1 MRVEPSLS
9 GSLPAVDKA
18 LRKVTETL
26 ARELADPTATAPDWS
41 PFEWDLARA
50 AASIHGV
57 SALLCTR
64 LRWKGPAKWTEF
76 LADQA
81 HQTRSRHTRFV
92 ELLALF
98 DTEAKRSGL
107 ALLALK
113 GAALHA
119 AGLYA
124 PGERPMADIDLLAPE
139 ADRQAAHQL
148 LAKLGFALAEVSWK
162 HEEFEPTQRIAT
174 AALGESAAN
183 PMKIELH
190 WRIKEK
196 LPQRLVDV
204 SAQIFWKQPQAG
216 LTYYPSR
223 AAAMT
228 HLLLHAGGAIASKT
242 IRLLHL
248 HDIARLSGTM
258 SESDWLEVA
267 APPAPASTPWWA
279 FPAVALTARYFD
291 GIPEPVVQR
300 LRSACPVVL
309 RRLSERRALC
319 DVSLSHMWVS
329 MFPGIEWAT
338 SLREA
343 VHFAA
348 VRILPDKEAA
358 QQRHNTMRSQVD
370 VTETGWTRLSQA
382 RRIMLWLRAP
392 SRMPRPPTLLAVRA
406 ALNDP
411 S

>member
-1 MRVEPSLS
+1 MS
-9 GSLPAVDKA
+9 GSLAAVDKA

-26 ARELADPTATAPDWS
+26 AQELAYPTATAPDWS

-64 LRWKGPAKWTEF
+64 LRWKGPAKWSEF
-76 LADQA
+76 LADQGR
-81 HQTRSRHTRFV
+81 QTFSRHTRFV
-92 ELLALF
+92 ELLALI
-98 DTEAKRSGL
+98 DTEARRSGL

-113 GAALHA
+113 GAAMHA

-124 PGERPMADIDLLAPE
+124 PGERPMADIDLLVPE
-139 ADRQAAHQL
+139 SDREAAHRL
-148 LAKLGFALAEVSWK
+148 LAELRFELTEIAWK
-162 HEEFEPTQRIAT
+162 HETFEPKDRTTTAT
-174 AALGESAAN
+174 LGESAAN

-190 WRIKEK
+190 CRIREK

-204 SAQIFWKQPQAG
+204 SGQIFWTRPQAG
-216 LTYYPSR
+216 LSYYPSR

-248 HDIARLSGTM
+248 QDIARLSATM
-258 SESDWLEVA
+258 SESDWLEVVSPA
-267 APPAPASTPWWA
+267 APAPTPWWA

-291 GIPEPVVQR
+291 GIPEPVIQR

-309 RRLSERRALC
+309 RRLSERRALS
-319 DVSLSHMWVS
+319 DVSLSHLWVS
-329 MFPGIEWAT
+329 VFPGIEWAT

-343 VHFAA
+343 AHFAA

-382 RRIMLWLRAP
+382 RRIVLWLRAP

-406 ALNDP
+406 ALSDP

>member
-1 MRVEPSLS
+1 M
-9 GSLPAVDKA
+9 
-18 LRKVTETL
+18 
-26 ARELADPTATAPDWS
+26 
-41 PFEWDLARA
+41 
-50 AASIHGV
+50 
-57 SALLCTR
+57 
-64 LRWKGPAKWTEF
+64 
-76 LADQA
+76 ADQGR
-81 HQTRSRHTRFV
+81 QTFSRHTRFV
-92 ELLALF
+92 ELLALI
-98 DTEAKRSGL
+98 DTEARRSGL

-113 GAALHA
+113 GAAMHA

-124 PGERPMADIDLLAPE
+124 PGERPMADIDLLVPE
-139 ADRQAAHQL
+139 SDREAAHRL
-148 LAKLGFALAEVSWK
+148 LAELRFELTEIAWK
-162 HEEFEPTQRIAT
+162 HETFEPKDRTTTAT
-174 AALGESAAN
+174 LGESAAN

-190 WRIKEK
+190 CRIREK

-204 SAQIFWKQPQAG
+204 SGQIFWTRPQAG
-216 LTYYPSR
+216 LSYYPSR

-248 HDIARLSGTM
+248 QDIARLSATM
-258 SESDWLEVA
+258 SESDWLEVDSPA
-267 APPAPASTPWWA
+267 APASTPWWA

-291 GIPEPVVQR
+291 GIPEPVIQR

-309 RRLSERRALC
+309 RRLSERRALS
-319 DVSLSHMWVS
+319 DVSLSHLWVS
-329 MFPGIEWAT
+329 VFPGIEWAT

-343 VHFAA
+343 AHFAA

-382 RRIMLWLRAP
+382 RRIVLWLRAP

-406 ALNDP
+406 ALSDP